1 MNEIPAHYQMLFP
14 EPGKEHCRPASAQGL
29 RAVSAKSRDVTFQFL
44 GLTATQERIKEECRE

>member
-14 EPGKEHCRPASAQGL
+14 EPGKEQYHPASTQGL
-29 RAVSAKSRDVTFQFL
+29 RTVSARSRDVTFQFL